1 MAVARQI
8 KEFHERK
15 VSLLKKVRDDQS
27 GNEDS
32 LALFDFSVSLY
43 PTVCWI

>member
-27 GNEDS
+27 VNEDT
-32 LALFDFSVSLY
+32 LTLFG
-43 PTVCWI
+43 T